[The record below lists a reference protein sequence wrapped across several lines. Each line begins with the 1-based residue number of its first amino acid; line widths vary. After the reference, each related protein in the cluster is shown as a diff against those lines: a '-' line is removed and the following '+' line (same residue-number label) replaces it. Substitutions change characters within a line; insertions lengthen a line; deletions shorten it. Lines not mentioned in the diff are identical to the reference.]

1 MNIIKEKDENIKND
15 YVYEY
20 YVIIQYKMEFL
31 NINILQKMYKK
42 LEKNFLK

>member
-1 MNIIKEKDENIKND
+1 MNIIKEKDENIKNG

-31 NINILQKMYKK
+31 NINILLKTYEK